1 MSEPHAG
8 ESHEGASSAPA
19 RPASPPSPES
29 RPARSASGVATNAA
43 ITFVGTLGS
52 RMLGMVRESLIA
64 ATFSKEVT
72 DVFFVAWRV
81 PNALRALLAEGAAS
95 AALGPAFSRALA
107 SEDGEGGKNLP
118 RLREVLSRV
127 GGAALVALGV
137 ATVAGIAFARPL
149 FALVS
154 GRFSGD
160 SERFELGVT
169 LLRVLFP
176 FLFLMGWFS
185 LGRTVLERLG
195 DFKTGSKASVLQN
208 VAFVV
213 APFALVPLSGPLGVP
228 PIVMMAVAALLGGL
242 AQALYLR
249 PALRRQGV
257 LVRPALAA
265 DPSLSEV
272 GRTFVTMLYGQAVY
286 QASVILSARWL
297 SGLEPGSASWNSY
310 AQRLADIPQGLF
322 TVSLVGAAAAE
333 MERGAARDDRAAVAR
348 TFERTLSMSA
358 FVALPACVILAVY
371 GDAIVPLVFGYGR
384 FAQGTGA
391 SRNAFEV
398 ARSLEWQAIGV
409 GLFAFV
415 HPTNRVFSALR
426 KRGPIMAAST
436 AALLS
441 FALASGPLVRARGH
455 VGVAIAGALSA
466 LVQLIT
472 LLAMVRREVP
482 FEPSNV
488 AGSIA
493 KVLAATGVTALSA
506 RASVRWLPVCEGTPG
521 SKLLA
526 IAVGAGLGVVY
537 LLTAWWL
544 RCEET
549 DELRA
554 RLRRR
559 FPRSLG

>member
-1 MSEPHAG
+1 MS
-8 ESHEGASSAPA
+8 ESHEREVREEPVAAPEGAAPE
-19 RPASPPSPES
+19 ASEP
-29 RPARSASGVATNAA
+29 RPARSTSAVARNAA

-52 RMLGMVRESLIA
+52 RALGMVRESLIA

-72 DVFFVAWRV
+72 DVFFIAWRV

-95 AALGPAFSRALA
+95 AALGPAFSRALV
-107 SEDGEGGKNLP
+107 SEGGDGGKNLP

-127 GGAALVALGV
+127 GGAALAALGV
-137 ATVAGIAFARPL
+137 ATVLGIAFARPL

-154 GRFSGD
+154 GGFSGD
-160 SERFELGVT
+160 SARFELGVT

-208 VAFVV
+208 LAFVA
-213 APFALVPLSGPLGVP
+213 APFALVPFSGLLGVE
-228 PIVMMAVAALLGGL
+228 PIVMMAVAALSGGL

-249 PALRRQGV
+249 PALRREGV
-257 LVRPALAA
+257 LVRPTLAA

-297 SGLEPGSASWNSY
+297 AGLEPGSASWNSY

-333 MERGAARDDRAAVAR
+333 MERSAARDDRVAVAR
-348 TFERTLSMSA
+348 TFERTLGLSA
-358 FVALPACVILAVY
+358 FVALPTCVLLAVY

-384 FAQGTGA
+384 FSRGDGA
-391 SRNAFEV
+391 GRNAYEV

-409 GLFAFV
+409 ALFAFV
-415 HPTNRVFSALR
+415 HPANRVFSALR
-426 KRGPIMAAST
+426 NRRPIMAAST

-466 LVQLIT
+466 LVQLVT
-472 LLAMVRREVP
+472 LFAMVRREVP
-482 FEPSNV
+482 FEPGRVGPSL
-488 AGSIA
+488 A
-493 KVLAATGVTALSA
+493 KVLAATGVTALCA
-506 RASVRWLPVCEGTPG
+506 RAAVRWLPVCRGTVG
-521 SKLLA
+521 SRLLA
-526 IAVGAGLGVVY
+526 IAVGVGLGVVY
-537 LLTAWWL
+537 LLIAWCL
-544 RCEET
+544 RCDET
-549 DELRA
+549 EELRA

-559 FPRSLG
+559 LPRVRR